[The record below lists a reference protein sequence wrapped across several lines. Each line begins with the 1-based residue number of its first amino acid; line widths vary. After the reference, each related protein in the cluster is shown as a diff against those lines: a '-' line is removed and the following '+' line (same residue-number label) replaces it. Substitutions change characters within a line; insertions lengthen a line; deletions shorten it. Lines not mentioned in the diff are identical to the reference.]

1 MKYGKR
7 NINTEIK
14 CKSMSY
20 NSSRNLKLSK
30 DCLSFPFSLFFQQNY
45 QGMCL
50 ESLQSVIYWYMMP
63 FYWLSIDTFMDILLE
78 YLFLKS
84 KNLNKKSDSV
94 KGKPSH

>member
-1 MKYGKR
+1 
-7 NINTEIK
+7 
-14 CKSMSY
+14 
-20 NSSRNLKLSK
+20 
-30 DCLSFPFSLFFQQNY
+30 
-45 QGMCL
+45 MCL